1 MTTKNA
7 GRRSWSWILG
17 FMAFGAPAFVL
28 RFSGIHL
35 DPVVTALIFGIGI
48 VGGAFLLSWAA
59 EVAQIDISASFAI
72 AILALI
78 AVLPEYAIE
87 SILAWKAGASFDV
100 VAREITPRMQLVA
113 ANVTGSNRLLIG
125 LGWSLVI
132 LVFWLKRRRA
142 LDLRGYMALE
152 MTMLI
157 AATAVSFLIFFMGQ
171 VHIILAG
178 ALIAMYL
185 FYLWASSTRESEEPE
200 LMGVAL
206 FIGSLPTRYRRAIV
220 VALFIY

>member
-1 MTTKNA
+1 MSTANICTRANGGA
-7 GRRSWSWILG
+7 ATVRRPSSRRLAPRARGAVATACCCRGVAALVLG
-17 FMAFGAPAFVL
+17 M
-28 RFSGIHL
+28 
-35 DPVVTALIFGIGI
+35 GIG
-48 VGGAFLLSWAA
+48 GGAFVRASAA
-59 EVAQIDISASFAI
+59 EVAQLDISASFAI

-100 VAREITPRMQLVA
+100 VTREITPRMQLVA

-132 LVFWLKRRRA
+132 LIFWLKRRRA

-157 AATAVSFLIFFMGQ
+157 AATAASFLIVFMGH
-171 VHIILAG
+171 VHNLLAG
-178 ALIAMYL
+178 VLS
-185 FYLWASSTRESEEPE
+185 AS
-200 LMGVAL
+200 
-206 FIGSLPTRYRRAIV
+206 
-220 VALFIY
+220 